1 MQAGAAMG
9 AKPGAQA
16 GPAGAGAVPAGG
28 ANVGAQAGTVGA
40 GAVPATGFNSGAQP
54 ELDRAA
60 SLPAAGGAA
69 TVGPGTVPGQP
80 GVADLANNAA
90 ATNAQVAA
98 KLAALGKP
106 AAVPGGRPGRPCHQW
121 PVACNMGFGC

>member
-16 GPAGAGAVPAGG
+16 GTPGAGAVPAGG

-40 GAVPATGFNSGAQP
+40 GAVLATGSNSGAQP
-54 ELDRAA
+54 GLARAA

-69 TVGPGTVPGQP
+69 NVGPGTVPGQP
-80 GVADLANNAA
+80 GLADLANNAA
-90 ATNAQVAA
+90 AVNAQVAA
-98 KLAALGKP
+98 KLEALGKP

-121 PVACNMGFGC
+121 PMACIM